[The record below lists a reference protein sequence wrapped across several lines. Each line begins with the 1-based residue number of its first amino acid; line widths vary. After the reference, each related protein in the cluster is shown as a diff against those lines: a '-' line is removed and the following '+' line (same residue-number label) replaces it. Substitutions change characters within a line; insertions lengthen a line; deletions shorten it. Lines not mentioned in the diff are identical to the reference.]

1 VATVILVRHGR
12 TRANTGGVLAGATP
26 GVSLDDTGRA
36 QAERLAARLSEL
48 TLAAVVSSP
57 LERCR
62 QTAEVIAAG
71 QSSRPDIR
79 IEDRLTEIGYGDWTG
94 RPLSELSADPAWSTV
109 QHYPSAVRFP
119 GAGGETLRAAQTRA
133 VDAIRDWDAAMVDL
147 RGAAVIWVACSHGDV
162 IKAVIADAV
171 GMHLDLFQRI
181 VVDPAGLSVIRYT
194 QMRPYLLRLNDTGAV
209 SDLVPAGQAGPDA
222 VVGGGAGGP

>member
-1 VATVILVRHGR
+1 MATVILIRHGR
-12 TRANTGGVLAGATP
+12 TGANTGGVLAGAAA
-26 GVSLDDTGRA
+26 GVTLDETGMA
-36 QAERLAARLSEL
+36 QADRLATRLSEL
-48 TLAAVVSSP
+48 RLAAVVSSP

-62 QTAEVIAAG
+62 QTAQVIAAG
-71 QSSRPDIR
+71 QSSPPDVR

-109 QHYPSAVRFP
+109 QHYPSGVRFP

-147 RGAAVIWVACSHGDV
+147 HGADAIWVACSHGDV
-162 IKAVIADAV
+162 IKAVIADAL
-171 GMHLDLFQRI
+171 GLHLDLFQRI

-194 QMRPYLLRLNDTGAV
+194 QLRPYLLRLNDTGAV